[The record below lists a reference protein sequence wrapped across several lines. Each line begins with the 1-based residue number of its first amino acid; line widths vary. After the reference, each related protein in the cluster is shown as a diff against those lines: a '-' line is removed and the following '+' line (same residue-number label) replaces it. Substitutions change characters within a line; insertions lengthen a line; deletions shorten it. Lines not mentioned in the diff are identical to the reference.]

1 MPRFSFVLEVE
12 LLVLQD
18 TASVEMKRELL
29 PNEVRSVKVD
39 EKKI

>member
-1 MPRFSFVLEVE
+1 MPRFTFALEVE

-18 TASVEMKRELL
+18 TASVGIKRELL
-29 PNEVRSVKVD
+29 SNEVRSVKVD